1 MSLQNIGALSQASCR
16 FYRFAMQQ
24 VDDYNIRRI
33 FQQRF
38 DIYQQLLNLVVLKGA
53 QPEVVENPQVKAAV
67 DWFDAAQSSIQ
78 RFDNLIFL
86 DLLEVQEGVALA
98 TLKKSV
104 KSTETQELSAQLAQ
118 FAASLQVNRD
128 DLAALKTQYRH
139 QQGAFASFQS

>member
-1 MSLQNIGALSQASCR
+1 MSLQKIWALSQASCR

-24 VDDYNIRRI
+24 TEDYNIRRI

-38 DIYQQLLNLVVLKGA
+38 DIYQQLLNLVAVNGA
-53 QPEVVENPQVKAAV
+53 QPDAISDPQVSSAV

-78 RFDNLIFL
+78 GFENLIFL
-86 DLLEVQEGVALA
+86 DLLEVQEGVVLN

-104 KSTETQELSAQLAQ
+104 KSAESEQLSTQLAQ

-128 DLAALKTQYRH
+128 ALAALKTQYRH
-139 QQGAFASFQS
+139 QQSQFATFQS